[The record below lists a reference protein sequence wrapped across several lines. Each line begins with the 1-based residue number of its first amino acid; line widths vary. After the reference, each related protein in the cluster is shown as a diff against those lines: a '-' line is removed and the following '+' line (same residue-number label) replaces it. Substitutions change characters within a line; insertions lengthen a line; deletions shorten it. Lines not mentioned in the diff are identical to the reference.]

1 MADQIDY
8 SKLYQV
14 QNEVLDVVFSEESIF
29 YLTGGTCIN
38 RFYSEKR
45 YSDDLDFFTNDNN
58 LFREYIRII
67 SNSFDEKE
75 IDFETVADSK
85 DFMRIK
91 VKDILKVDFVN
102 DRTYYYG
109 RTVKS
114 ESGYVLDNAMNMSA
128 NKLCAIVGRDEPKD
142 VFDLFLLSTLTEYSW
157 KTISEIAHQKE
168 LFEND
173 MLEYRLKTF
182 PLFLLDKLVLIDRS
196 FLSVVKSNY
205 HIMVDDIIHGNNNS
219 LFRRF

>member
-8 SKLYQV
+8 SILYQV
-14 QNEVLDVVFSEESIF
+14 QNEVLNVVFSEESIF

-45 YSDDLDFFTNDNN
+45 YSDDLDFFTTDNN

-67 SNSFDEKE
+67 FNSFDENE
-75 IDFETVADSK
+75 IACETFADSK
-85 DFMRIK
+85 DFVRIK
-91 VKDILKVDFVN
+91 IKDILKVDFVN

-109 RTVKS
+109 RNVKS
-114 ESGYVLDNAMNMSA
+114 ESGYVLDNSMNMSA

-142 VFDLFLLSTLTEYSW
+142 IFDLFLLSTLTEYNW

-205 HIMVDDIIHGNNNS
+205 HLMVDDIINVNNNS
-219 LFRRF
+219 LFSRF